1 MNNLYR
7 LVQPTSAAFDVGRQ
21 NTGRSLLSAAT
32 GESKSAFRASCSL
45 ASACPLFL
53 ASGAGQ
59 GTARGADRAG
69 GELPAQPQAFAH
81 RRHPTRGVSGISGEP
96 LTEQHAVSLRRSSQ
110 RLPSRLHPER
120 GATTSRAPI
129 HRIGMRSLLPGIANH
144 PEFDHRI
151 SPDQR
156 TGGELPAQPQAFAHR
171 RHPAR
176 GVSGIS
182 GESLTEQ
189 HAVSLRRSSQ
199 RLPSALHP
207 ECGAITSPA
216 SIHRI
221 GVQSLLPGIANHPE
235 FDHRISPD
243 QRTCL
248 QFLDLDLLAAIHDV
262 DLIAARDRLET
273 PADTAGGLHHRPFPA
288 SGVTTPLGVVMTSFP
303 SRVTTP

>member
-96 LTEQHAVSLRRSSQ
+96 LTEQHAVSLAAPRKGSLPGSIPSVEPLLPVRRSIELACGACFPASPITRNSTTEFRRTSALEVSYQ
-110 RLPSRLHPER
+110 HSRKHLP
-120 GATTSRAPI
+120 
-129 HRIGMRSLLPGIANH
+129 IAVI
-144 PEFDHRI
+144 R
-151 SPDQR
+151 
-156 TGGELPAQPQAFAHR
+156 
-171 RHPAR
+171 R

-189 HAVSLRRSSQ
+189 HA
-199 RLPSALHP
+199 AL
-207 ECGAITSPA
+207 SP
-216 SIHRI
+216 
-221 GVQSLLPGIANHPE
+221 
-235 FDHRISPD
+235 
-243 QRTCL
+243 
-248 QFLDLDLLAAIHDV
+248 LLAKA
-262 DLIAARDRLET
+262 
-273 PADTAGGLHHRPFPA
+273 PFCP
-288 SGVTTPLGVVMTSFP
+288 P
-303 SRVTTP
+303 SRVRSHYLPCVDPSNWRAEPASRHRQSPGIRPPNFAGPAHLLTISGPRPSCRHPRC